1 MKKHSEI
8 RKQYIN
14 SCCRHCWVLDN
25 IIKFSI
31 FIFLKYKNRMDHRVF
46 LRTCSDEELDQ
57 VIREMI
63 DMKTSVQQVKE
74 EVAHWKQEAAHW
86 NKEAT
91 LWNKEAALWKQ
102 ECDLIRQEID
112 LLRREAAYYKSQL
125 DLLRDASRS

>member
-1 MKKHSEI
+1 
-8 RKQYIN
+8 
-14 SCCRHCWVLDN
+14 
-25 IIKFSI
+25 
-31 FIFLKYKNRMDHRVF
+31 MDHRVF

-57 VIREMI
+57 IIYEMI
-63 DMKTSVQQVKE
+63 DMKTSVQQLTE
-74 EVAHWKQEAAHW
+74 EAAHW

-91 LWNKEAALWKQ
+91 LWNKEAAHWNKEATLWKQ

>member
-1 MKKHSEI
+1 
-8 RKQYIN
+8 
-14 SCCRHCWVLDN
+14 
-25 IIKFSI
+25 
-31 FIFLKYKNRMDHRVF
+31 MDHRVF

-57 VIREMI
+57 VIHKII
-63 DMKTSVQQVKE
+63 DMKTIIQHVKE
-74 EVAHWKQEAAHW
+74 EATCWKQEVARWKQEVTRWNKEAARW

-91 LWNKEAALWKQ
+91 LWKQ

>member
-1 MKKHSEI
+1 
-8 RKQYIN
+8 
-14 SCCRHCWVLDN
+14 
-25 IIKFSI
+25 
-31 FIFLKYKNRMDHRVF
+31 MDVQRDF

-63 DMKTSVQQVKE
+63 DMKTE
-74 EVAHWKQEAAHW
+74 ATLWKQKAQHW

-91 LWNKEAALWKQ
+91 LLKQ

-125 DLLRDASRS
+125 DFLRDASRGQTSQ

>member
-1 MKKHSEI
+1 
-8 RKQYIN
+8 
-14 SCCRHCWVLDN
+14 
-25 IIKFSI
+25 
-31 FIFLKYKNRMDHRVF
+31 MDVQRDF

-63 DMKTSVQQVKE
+63 DMKTEATLWKKE
-74 EVAHWKQEAAHW
+74 AEHW

-91 LWNKEAALWKQ
+91 LLKQ

-125 DLLRDASRS
+125 DFLRDTSRGQTSQ